1 MKLFA
6 NRTVSVTPFL
16 IAAFGSV
23 LAIAIIIEVRIALIT
38 AEENTSELLRDKA
51 EVTLSGIESRVHAIL
66 KPVAA
71 QGLAITHM
79 ARADDNVG
87 DDFTQAF
94 AYGTLSASP
103 QVQSM
108 TIIVVNGATFEY
120 SRGSAGIQS
129 SEHPYTQRDKQIL
142 ALAQRRG

>member
-51 EVTLSGIESRVHAIL
+51 EVTLSGIDRVHAIL
-66 KPVAA
+66 RPWQRKVSLSPAWHA
-71 QGLAITHM
+71 RMTTLATI
-79 ARADDNVG
+79 
-87 DDFTQAF
+87 
-94 AYGTLSASP
+94 SP
-103 QVQSM
+103 KHSL
-108 TIIVVNGATFEY
+108 TALY
-120 SRGSAGIQS
+120 RHHRKS
-129 SEHPYTQRDKQIL
+129 SL
-142 ALAQRRG
+142 